1 MKVLIIED
9 DPVTRL
15 ILCRLLRDRGYE
27 VTPCTTAEEAIDAC
41 HATFYPLLFLDLFLP
56 GMDGFSFCR
65 WVRQQPEGK
74 LHLIL
79 VGTAS
84 DRKEDLRKIL
94 DAGADDYIIKPYQAD
109 TLEVRLAVAQQRIRD
124 IEVRRILEANLRQ
137 EQERLQFLATH
148 DPLTHLPNRTTLAEK
163 LADSVRANRGDAR
176 SALICIDLDNF
187 KLINDSLGHVTGDK
201 VLVEVAAVLRNS
213 VRSGDVPSRIGGD
226 EFGIL
231 LHDISLPDA
240 KASAERILSKMR
252 EFTFSDSKKA
262 FLLGASLGI
271 AMIDGSAE
279 TQEVMAFADA
289 ACYSAKVRGRG
300 RVEVYDAGDESM
312 AQHHRQAPRAAEIR
326 EAIIAQRFELLF
338 QPIVDLQTTAP
349 SFYEVLIRLPSNGK
363 LLLPGTFLPT
373 AERFNL
379 MVDIDRFVIR
389 KALSHLTG
397 DKKLH
402 LAINLSGQSFADQSL
417 PNFVATCFEAAAV
430 EPERVIF
437 EITET
442 AMISNLPAARSMMH
456 QMRRLG
462 FRFALDD
469 FGAVFSSFSYLKH
482 LVADYLKIDGS
493 FICDAENDG
502 ANWIFVE
509 IMNDIAHRLKIK
521 SIAEFVEQETT
532 LTKLREVGVDLAQG
546 YLFGEPGPLP
556 DSIVHKSTFQ

>member
-15 ILCRLLRDRGYE
+15 ILCRLLRDRGHE
-27 VTPCTTAEEAIDAC
+27 VTPCTTAEEAIEAC
-41 HATFYPLLFLDLFLP
+41 RATFYPLLFLDLFLP

-65 WVRQQPEGK
+65 WIRQQPEGK

-109 TLEVRLAVAQQRIRD
+109 TFEVRLAIAQQRVKNIEIR
-124 IEVRRILEANLRQ
+124 RTLEANLRQ

-163 LADSVRANRGDAR
+163 LADSVRASRGSPP
-176 SALICIDLDNF
+176 SALIYIDLDNF
-187 KLINDSLGHVTGDK
+187 KLINDSLGHVAGDK

-213 VRSGDVPSRIGGD
+213 IRRDDVPSRIGGD

-231 LHDISLPDA
+231 LHDTSVSGA
-240 KASAERILSKMR
+240 KATAERILSKMQ
-252 EFTFSDSKKA
+252 EFTFSNSNKA

-279 TQEVMAFADA
+279 AEEVMAFADS

-300 RVEVYDAGDESM
+300 RVEVYNAGDESM
-312 AQHHRQAPRAAEIR
+312 AERHQQAPRAGEIR

-338 QPIVDLQTTAP
+338 QPVIDLQTTAA
-349 SFYEVLIRLPSNGK
+349 SFYEALIRLPSNGK
-363 LLLPGTFLPT
+363 LLLPGTFLPA
-373 AERFNL
+373 AERFKL
-379 MVDIDRFVIR
+379 MADMDRFVIR
-389 KALSHLTG
+389 KALSHLIG
-397 DKKLH
+397 NKELH
-402 LAINLSGQSFADQSL
+402 LAINLSGQSFADRSL

-430 EPERVIF
+430 EPERVVF

-442 AMISNLPAARSMMH
+442 TIISNLPAARTMMH

-469 FGAVFSSFSYLKH
+469 FGAAFSSFSYLKH
-482 LVADYLKIDGS
+482 LVVDYLKIDGS
-493 FICDAENDG
+493 FICDAENNG
-502 ANWIFVE
+502 TNWIFVE

-532 LTKLREVGVDLAQG
+532 LTKLREIGVDLAQG